1 MNGSNTQII
10 NNIVNNDGILMNQ
23 NSTTKVNSVKALD
36 NYFSQTSKTLENKTL
51 NNPDITGRIELKN
64 QGELRF
70 NDSDNSNYIA
80 IKSADNVPQNINY
93 MLPNEPTT
101 RSIFKCYTR

>member
-1 MNGSNTQII
+1 ML
-10 NNIVNNDGILMNQ
+10 ILWYFNESKA
-23 NSTTKVNSVKALD
+23 STTKVNSVRALD

-51 NNPDITGRIELKN
+51 NNPDITGRIKKP
-64 QGELRF
+64 GELRF

-93 MLPNEPTT
+93 MLPNETP
-101 RSIFKCYTR
+101 